1 MVKRVKDPEDQEVVP
16 VKWYQRRRCTDDTCA
31 IASCCSG
38 SREEITIVASV
49 KDTEELPK
57 SLKQIVKAK
66 LQAKAVQA
74 KRQANVKQNV
84 KAAVPKL
91 FKAPAKKYQR
101 RRCPDTCT
109 RAGKETRYCLKHG
122 GSKLCPV
129 GCARAGGR
137 REVCPEH
144 GGSAKCPAGCANAG
158 KMKSHCA
165 EHGGY
170 ALCPAS
176 CPTKYKVLC
185 AEHGGSRLC
194 VCCKMTIVQKMG
206 DYCGT
211 CVPVASF
218 QSRVREARMAA
229 TLQTWNSRGHIPEV
243 TRWNKGNPMA
253 ERTQC
258 GGFRPDFVTETEL
271 GVWILEFDEEMHR
284 SYPKRCELE
293 RMVRVTL
300 GYGGLSVFWIR
311 FNPDE
316 FKVDG
321 KTFPTSREVR
331 EEVLLKVL
339 KDAMGYADYDHF
351 MTICYLFYDKPE
363 NTQDNYVQKFQFK
376 TTQEYLEWID
386 LKAPEDVVA
395 D

>member
-1 MVKRVKDPEDQEVVP
+1 
-16 VKWYQRRRCTDDTCA
+16 
-31 IASCCSG
+31 
-38 SREEITIVASV
+38 
-49 KDTEELPK
+49 
-57 SLKQIVKAK
+57 
-66 LQAKAVQA
+66 
-74 KRQANVKQNV
+74 
-84 KAAVPKL
+84 
-91 FKAPAKKYQR
+91 
-101 RRCPDTCT
+101 
-109 RAGKETRYCLKHG
+109 
-122 GSKLCPV
+122 
-129 GCARAGGR
+129 
-137 REVCPEH
+137 
-144 GGSAKCPAGCANAG
+144 
-158 KMKSHCA
+158 
-165 EHGGY
+165 
-170 ALCPAS
+170 
-176 CPTKYKVLC
+176 
-185 AEHGGSRLC
+185 
-194 VCCKMTIVQKMG
+194 
-206 DYCGT
+206 
-211 CVPVASF
+211 
-218 QSRVREARMAA
+218 MAA

-243 TRWNKGNPMA
+243 TRWNKGNPTA

-386 LKAPEDVVA
+386 SVAPEDLVA
-395 D
+395 AD